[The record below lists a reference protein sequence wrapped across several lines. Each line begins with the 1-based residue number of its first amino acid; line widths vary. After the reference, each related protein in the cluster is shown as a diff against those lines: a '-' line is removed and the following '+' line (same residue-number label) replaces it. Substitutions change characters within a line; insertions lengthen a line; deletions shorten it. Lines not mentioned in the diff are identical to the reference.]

1 MCKKSMRIC
10 SMILMLAMLINML
23 PVQAKAV
30 SLTPESMAVAEPVEI
45 SSTAPAAQ
53 EDEVPVTIVG
63 EAEELR
69 TENTKHFR
77 MSDGSF
83 TAVSYG
89 IPVHYQDEDGG

>member
-23 PVQAKAV
+23 PVQAKAAP
-30 SLTPESMAVAEPVEI
+30 LALEPMAVAEPAEI

-69 TENTKHFR
+69 TENRRHHLYLI
-77 MSDGSF
+77 SHPIAS
-83 TAVSYG
+83 SL
-89 IPVHYQDEDGG
+89 P